1 MQDKRHWYDGKIY
14 ETFIAP
20 HQDDL
25 YKLIKNIIPPNS
37 KVLDVGCGTGRMDF
51 LLAQESAK
59 VIGIDLSSKNIKT
72 AKEKLQ
78 KKNLDNIEFIHG
90 SILDIKKFTDEP
102 FDIAIITYVLHEM
115 DPEERIRTLRLLK
128 TAAQMIIIAD
138 YIVPVPKDL
147 SGLSAKTIKFLAGK
161 NHFTNYR
168 NFVKNGGLQ
177 TLAADA
183 GLQIKETLKAH
194 TETRQIIVIE

>member
-147 SGLSAKTIKFLAGK
+147 SGLSAKTIEFLAGK